1 MDTIYQTL
9 GVRAISKS
17 VTKDESCIM
26 NINHIQEVEAETALI
41 TPGLL
46 RLILA
51 FLSNLALEI
60 AAAKRHQ
67 MVSYLLGVKN
77 LEMTEAIAVSYHV
90 KLSLGK
96 MVTVKGRRMFRW
108 KREERKLYV
117 QKSEGGTTRME
128 LATCFG
134 EEISHVLLYERVDL
148 IPSLTELLRIGFLV
162 DFAED
167 EIEFLMRTKNLQLSS
182 EDVDFLLDAFPFG
195 DY

>member
-1 MDTIYQTL
+1 
-9 GVRAISKS
+9 
-17 VTKDESCIM
+17 
-26 NINHIQEVEAETALI
+26 
-41 TPGLL
+41 
-46 RLILA
+46 
-51 FLSNLALEI
+51 
-60 AAAKRHQ
+60 
-67 MVSYLLGVKN
+67 
-77 LEMTEAIAVSYHV
+77 
-90 KLSLGK
+90 
-96 MVTVKGRRMFRW
+96 
-108 KREERKLYV
+108 
-117 QKSEGGTTRME
+117 ME

>member
-1 MDTIYQTL
+1 
-9 GVRAISKS
+9 
-17 VTKDESCIM
+17 
-26 NINHIQEVEAETALI
+26 
-41 TPGLL
+41 
-46 RLILA
+46 
-51 FLSNLALEI
+51 
-60 AAAKRHQ
+60 

-108 KREERKLYV
+108 EREERKLYV
-117 QKSEGGTTRME
+117 QKSEGGITRME